1 MYYNLYS
8 VSFTNKEF
16 TEKVFQFEFDTL
28 LYCIRV
34 ILLKVLH
41 SEGYFPNYP
50 QINKMSH

>member
-16 TEKVFQFEFDTL
+16 KEKVFHFEFDTL
-28 LYCIRV
+28 FYCKRV
-34 ILLKVLH
+34 ILLQVLH
-41 SEGYFPNYP
+41 SEGYFTNNP